1 MPSRTS
7 SRSVSETLML
17 SDTNSWP
24 GESANALLL
33 PVITVPLL
41 SWPVVTWT
49 VRKTTLTAKLEGTGT
64 GLTLKKLLLHASIL
78 YLQLL
83 FFLSFS
89 LSFSNSLNSCD
100 LLCDSNQYNKKP
112 LLFFAF
118 TNSKIFNSRVIF
130 HLKKEKKKKE
140 GRKKRKMNQKN

>member
-118 TNSKIFNSRVIF
+118 TNSKIFNSRV
-130 HLKKEKKKKE
+130 KKKKKKE